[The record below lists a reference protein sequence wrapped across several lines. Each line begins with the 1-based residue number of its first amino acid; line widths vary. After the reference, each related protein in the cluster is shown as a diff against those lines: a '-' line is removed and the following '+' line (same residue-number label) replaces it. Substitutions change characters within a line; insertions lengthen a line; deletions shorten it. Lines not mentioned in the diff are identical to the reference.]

1 MTTAVIVQA
10 QTDFQT
16 DTSPVLA
23 DLGGRTVLN
32 RVLDRCASIP
42 GVDSVICSIPETE
55 LETSLALEVL
65 RAGHCLSVGPA
76 GDALANLSN
85 AAKDYHVDTVVRVG
99 AEAAFVDAQL
109 AGRVLELLHDSRADF
124 ATNAMP
130 TGYPRGLEVEV
141 IPAVLLHKAH
151 DVASSD
157 EERADPTLWMRQH
170 AYLQKANLRG
180 PGGALEALDWRVSS
194 ADGVRFARAIFD
206 ELGEGAAAVSAA
218 ELAALCLRRP
228 DLQRPAEHAGEVNPV
243 VPLQAAD
250 IESAI
255 EALRIA
261 A

>member
-23 DLGGRTVLN
+23 DLGGRTVLH

-42 GVDSVICSIPETE
+42 GVDSVICSIPESE

-65 RAGHCLSVGPA
+65 RAGHSLSVGPS
-76 GDALANLSN
+76 GDALANLSH
-85 AAKDYHVDTVVRVG
+85 AAEDYQVETVVRIG
-99 AEAAFVDAQL
+99 AEAAFIDAQL
-109 AGRVLELLHDSRADF
+109 AGRVIDLLHSSRADF

-130 TGYPRGLEVEV
+130 MGYPRGLEVEV
-141 IPAVLLHKAH
+141 VPAVLLRKA
-151 DVASSD
+151 DQIASSQA
-157 EERADPTLWMRQH
+157 ERDDPTLWMRQH

-180 PGGALEALDWRVSS
+180 PGGALEVLDWRVASE
-194 ADGVRFARAIFD
+194 DGIRFAHAVFD
-206 ELGEGAAAVSAA
+206 ELGEGAGSVSAA

-228 DLQRPAEHAGEVNPV
+228 DLQRPVEHVGQASPV

-255 EALRIA
+255 QALRVA

>member
-10 QTDFQT
+10 QTEFQT

-76 GDALANLSN
+76 GDALANLSH
-85 AAKDYHVDTVVRVG
+85 AATDYDVDTVVRVSPD
-99 AEAAFVDAQL
+99 AAFMDAKL
-109 AGRVLELLHDSRADF
+109 AGRVLELLHSSRADY

-130 TGYPRGLEVEV
+130 SGYPRGLEVEV
-141 IPAVLLHKAH
+141 APAVLLHKAGE
-151 DVASSD
+151 VASSA

-194 ADGVRFARAIFD
+194 EDGIRFARAVFD
-206 ELGEGAAAVSAA
+206 ELGEGASTVSAA

-228 DLQRPAEHAGEVNPV
+228 DLQRPVDHVGEASPV

-255 EALRIA
+255 EALRVA